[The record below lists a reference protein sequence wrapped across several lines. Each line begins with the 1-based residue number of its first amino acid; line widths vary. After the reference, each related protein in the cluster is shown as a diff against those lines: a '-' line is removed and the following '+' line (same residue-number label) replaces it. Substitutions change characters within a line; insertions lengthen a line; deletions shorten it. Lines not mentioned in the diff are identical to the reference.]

1 MKLAEKPIISTS
13 GVAGMPSARASGNA
27 TGAIIR
33 MHTTLSMNI
42 DRIPVSIDRMRINS
56 PGLPPD
62 SFNDCTD
69 SQLGTPVLPK

>member
-1 MKLAEKPIISTS
+1 
-13 GVAGMPSARASGNA
+13 
-27 TGAIIR
+27 
-33 MHTTLSMNI
+33 MNI
-42 DRIPVSIDRMRINS
+42 DKMPVSIERMRINS